1 MKKHVEN
8 LFSKSKNNC
17 SLLPFG
23 CETILKLDSSLGKFL
38 NDNEQ
43 ANNTSYLLEYL
54 PDYILIDSNKNKLY
68 FIEVKFSNHP
78 LIYGER
84 MIQIKNQANYATASS
99 MTIGVLARE
108 AFYSYRKF
116 FPETILI
123 YACPYSEIVLFA
135 QSIDKLPAIYVENN
149 ENKVVNSENY
159 DKYEIGSN
167 NYFHHMR
174 NDLSKGSGTPSV
186 NFCFD
191 DMEPIEAFFKTLNID
206 LDCSA
211 LKNMFD
217 ETVSQTVYFD
227 KTDDGRRCKEFFET
241 RIGIMRDTPSSAL
254 SKLLLNIEKQI

>member
-116 FPETILI
+116 FSETILI

-149 ENKVVNSENY
+149 ENKVVNSENM
-159 DKYEIGSN
+159 IN
-167 NYFHHMR
+167 
-174 NDLSKGSGTPSV
+174 
-186 NFCFD
+186 
-191 DMEPIEAFFKTLNID
+191 
-206 LDCSA
+206 
-211 LKNMFD
+211 
-217 ETVSQTVYFD
+217 
-227 KTDDGRRCKEFFET
+227 T
-241 RIGIMRDTPSSAL
+241 R
-254 SKLLLNIEKQI
+254 